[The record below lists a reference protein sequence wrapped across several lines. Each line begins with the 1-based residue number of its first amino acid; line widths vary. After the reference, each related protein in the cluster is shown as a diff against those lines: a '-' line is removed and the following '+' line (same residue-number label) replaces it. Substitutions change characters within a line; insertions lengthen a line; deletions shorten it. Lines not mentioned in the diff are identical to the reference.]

1 MKYRRKQRVSSPELE
16 RENVLYELTALKTMT
31 REELRN
37 RWKTLFGTE
46 APAVQRTYL
55 ERRLAY
61 RIQELAYG
69 FLPESTKARLD
80 ALAGQLERNPK
91 KTLRADNR
99 PLIGTRLIR
108 EWQGVMHEITVIADG
123 YEYQGGRYKSLSSVA
138 RRITGTRWNGP
149 LFFGLRRSGAGK

>member
-1 MKYRRKQRVSSPELE
+1 MKAQAKQQVSSEAGT
-16 RENVLYELTALKTMT
+16 RENVLSELAALKTMT
-31 REELRN
+31 RDELRS
-37 RWKTLFGTE
+37 RWKTLFGTT
-46 APAVQRTYL
+46 PPPVQRTYL

-69 FLPESTKARLD
+69 FMPDNTKARLD
-80 ALAGQLERNPK
+80 ALAAQLERNPRK
-91 KTLRADNR
+91 PLRADNR
-99 PLIGTRLIR
+99 PQIGTCLIR
-108 EWQGVMHEITVIADG
+108 EWQDVMHEVTVIPDG

>member
-1 MKYRRKQRVSSPELE
+1 MKAQRMQQVNDPADTRESVICEL
-16 RENVLYELTALKTMT
+16 AGLKTMT
-31 REELRN
+31 RDDLRS
-37 RWKTLFGTE
+37 RWKALFGIE

-69 FLPESTKARLD
+69 FLPDSTKARLD
-80 ALAGQLERNPK
+80 ALAAQLERNPK
-91 KTLRADNR
+91 KPLRADNR

-108 EWQGVMHEITVIADG
+108 EWQGVIHEVTVIADG

-149 LFFGLRRSGAGK
+149 LFFGLRRSGAEK